1 MMEEFERYQ
10 EDENNLLD
18 IISRF
23 KELVF
28 TNLKYLLIG
37 FSAIFIIIL
46 LYLFTTPKEYNT
58 YAKIK
63 VLEEEETSAFVLED
77 MMNFDSPF
85 KEDELLENEIEIL
98 KSKNILETVIKELR
112 LTHNYSQKTIL
123 PNGHI
128 DYNDIPFIA
137 SISKSDDAQEYII
150 ECNSINKFTITNIND
165 KTATVSFGKAFI
177 LDGDT
182 ITIDKSLAFNQNVV
196 GEEYMLSISNPYS
209 VFLALKEQIT
219 LTPITKFVLEFSL
232 KGKDPVLN
240 KLIIQTLLNAYNAD
254 GLADNKIIASS
265 TASFLSERT
274 ALIKNDII
282 EIEAALS
289 SIKKGNNIFDINA
302 INEIFSSQAL
312 TSSETN
318 LEIETQQLLAKSFAE
333 KLKAHSKTELLPL
346 PLEVGIQNTELATF
360 TNEFNTLVI
369 ERNKLLKGRTTTNP
383 EILLL
388 NNQLNDLL
396 SNINKSVSNFIN
408 NLKIKQNKIS
418 QFDSN
423 LKSKFFNLNDTELSI
438 VRFTRELEVKAS
450 ILLFLLEKQEENTLT
465 LAIESPTFKIL
476 DAPHTNYNSPS
487 PNTKVTLILGLLLAL
502 VLPIILIY
510 LKTALYSKI
519 TNKESLQK
527 ILNKNIPIIGEIPIS
542 SDKLLSLKNRGTLL
556 ESFRLIRA
564 NLSYISNPKTILVT
578 SSIKGEGKTFTAINL
593 AQSLTAV
600 NNNKVLLIGCDL
612 RNPQIHK
619 LLDITK
625 DQIGLTNYIINTK
638 QEIQEL
644 IQKNEKINF
653 DFILSGPI
661 PPNPTE
667 LLATPRMS
675 EIINYAKANYD
686 YVIIDSAP
694 CLLVSDTLS
703 LTKLVD
709 TTIYVTYSKVTE
721 LNLIHYINTLY
732 EDKVVENMAIIL
744 NGIDSSNNN
753 YGYKYGYKY
762 GYNYGYKYG
771 YSEE

>member
-1 MMEEFERYQ
+1 M
-10 EDENNLLD
+10 
-18 IISRF
+18 
-23 KELVF
+23 
-28 TNLKYLLIG
+28 
-37 FSAIFIIIL
+37 
-46 LYLFTTPKEYNT
+46 
-58 YAKIK
+58 
-63 VLEEEETSAFVLED
+63 
-77 MMNFDSPF
+77 
-85 KEDELLENEIEIL
+85 
-98 KSKNILETVIKELR
+98 
-112 LTHNYSQKTIL
+112 
-123 PNGHI
+123 
-128 DYNDIPFIA
+128 
-137 SISKSDDAQEYII
+137 
-150 ECNSINKFTITNIND
+150 
-165 KTATVSFGKAFI
+165 
-177 LDGDT
+177 
-182 ITIDKSLAFNQNVV
+182 
-196 GEEYMLSISNPYS
+196 
-209 VFLALKEQIT
+209 
-219 LTPITKFVLEFSL
+219 
-232 KGKDPVLN
+232 
-240 KLIIQTLLNAYNAD
+240 
-254 GLADNKIIASS
+254 
-265 TASFLSERT
+265 
-274 ALIKNDII
+274 
-282 EIEAALS
+282 
-289 SIKKGNNIFDINA
+289 
-302 INEIFSSQAL
+302 
-312 TSSETN
+312 
-318 LEIETQQLLAKSFAE
+318 
-333 KLKAHSKTELLPL
+333 
-346 PLEVGIQNTELATF
+346 
-360 TNEFNTLVI
+360 
-369 ERNKLLKGRTTTNP
+369 
-383 EILLL
+383 
-388 NNQLNDLL
+388 
-396 SNINKSVSNFIN
+396 
-408 NLKIKQNKIS
+408 
-418 QFDSN
+418 
-423 LKSKFFNLNDTELSI
+423 
-438 VRFTRELEVKAS
+438 
-450 ILLFLLEKQEENTLT
+450 
-465 LAIESPTFKIL
+465 
-476 DAPHTNYNSPS
+476 
-487 PNTKVTLILGLLLAL
+487 
-502 VLPIILIY
+502 
-510 LKTALYSKI
+510 KTALYSKI

-732 EDKVVENMAIIL
+732 EDKVIENMAIIL
-744 NGIDSSNNN
+744 NGIDSSVNN

>member
-1 MMEEFERYQ
+1 
-10 EDENNLLD
+10 
-18 IISRF
+18 
-23 KELVF
+23 
-28 TNLKYLLIG
+28 
-37 FSAIFIIIL
+37 
-46 LYLFTTPKEYNT
+46 
-58 YAKIK
+58 
-63 VLEEEETSAFVLED
+63 
-77 MMNFDSPF
+77 
-85 KEDELLENEIEIL
+85 
-98 KSKNILETVIKELR
+98 
-112 LTHNYSQKTIL
+112 
-123 PNGHI
+123 
-128 DYNDIPFIA
+128 
-137 SISKSDDAQEYII
+137 
-150 ECNSINKFTITNIND
+150 
-165 KTATVSFGKAFI
+165 
-177 LDGDT
+177 
-182 ITIDKSLAFNQNVV
+182 
-196 GEEYMLSISNPYS
+196 MLSISNLYS
-209 VFLALKEQIT
+209 VFLALKGQIT
-219 LTPITKFVLEFSL
+219 LSPITKFVLEFSL

-254 GLADNKIIASS
+254 GLADNKIVASS

-302 INEIFSSQAL
+302 INTIFSSQAL

-318 LEIETQQLLAKSFAE
+318 FEIETQQLLAKSFAE
-333 KLKAHSKTELLPL
+333 KLRAHSKTELLPL

-396 SNINKSVSNFIN
+396 SNLNKSVSNFIN

-450 ILLFLLEKQEENTLT
+450 ILLFLLEKQEENTLA

-527 ILNKNIPIIGEIPIS
+527 ILNKNIPIICEIPIS

-600 NNNKVLLIGCDL
+600 NNNKVLLIGCYL

>member
-1 MMEEFERYQ
+1 M
-10 EDENNLLD
+10 
-18 IISRF
+18 
-23 KELVF
+23 
-28 TNLKYLLIG
+28 
-37 FSAIFIIIL
+37 
-46 LYLFTTPKEYNT
+46 
-58 YAKIK
+58 
-63 VLEEEETSAFVLED
+63 
-77 MMNFDSPF
+77 
-85 KEDELLENEIEIL
+85 
-98 KSKNILETVIKELR
+98 
-112 LTHNYSQKTIL
+112 
-123 PNGHI
+123 
-128 DYNDIPFIA
+128 
-137 SISKSDDAQEYII
+137 
-150 ECNSINKFTITNIND
+150 
-165 KTATVSFGKAFI
+165 
-177 LDGDT
+177 
-182 ITIDKSLAFNQNVV
+182 
-196 GEEYMLSISNPYS
+196 
-209 VFLALKEQIT
+209 
-219 LTPITKFVLEFSL
+219 LEFSF

-240 KLIIQTLLNAYNAD
+240 KLIIQTLLNTYNAD
-254 GLADNKIIASS
+254 GLADNKIVASS
-265 TASFLSERT
+265 TASFLNERT
-274 ALIKNDII
+274 ALIKEDII

-289 SIKKGNNIFDINA
+289 SIKKGNNIFDINT
-302 INEIFSSQAL
+302 INNIFSSQVL

-333 KLKAHSKTELLPL
+333 KLRAHSKTELLPL

-388 NNQLNDLL
+388 NKQLNDLL
-396 SNINKSVSNFIN
+396 SNLNKSVTNFLN

-476 DAPHTNYNSPS
+476 DAPHTNYESPS
-487 PNTKVTLILGLLLAL
+487 PNTKLTLILGLLLAL
-502 VLPIILIY
+502 ILPIILIY

-542 SDKLLSLKNRGTLL
+542 SYKLLSLKNRGTLL

-744 NGIDSSNNN
+744 NGIDSSDNN
-753 YGYKYGYKY
+753 YGYKY